1 MVIKVLGPGC
11 VNCDRLAE
19 RVRQTVTQMG
29 MEATIVKV
37 RNPDEWLR
45 YGLLFTPGLV
55 VNEKLVCGGRVPA
68 PEEISTWLAD
78 AAMAEQGSSTA

>member
-11 VNCDRLAE
+11 YSCDLLAD
-19 RVRQTVTQMG
+19 RVRQAVINMG

-37 RNPDEWLR
+37 RDPGEWLR

-55 VNEKLVCGGRVPA
+55 INEKLVCGGRVPA

-78 AAMAEQGSSTA
+78 AAMAEQRPPAG